1 MLDDWVADLR
11 MRASSWSTVR
21 GYKGAIRRFC
31 WFITDPAYSWS
42 VDCERIFGT
51 HPVQVCQDGNMMV
64 HVAETESVP
73 AKRAF
78 TVEELQTFL
87 DYADAQVQTART
99 AGRKGWLGTF
109 RDAVLFKVAYAW
121 GLRRNETRSTSPISG
136 PTRRR
141 RNSAATASATCGTA
155 KPAAISPER

>member
-1 MLDDWVADLR
+1 MLDDWVTDLR

-21 GYKGAIRRFC
+21 GYQGAIRRFC

-78 TVEELQTFL
+78 AVEELQTFL
-87 DYADAQVQTART
+87 HYADAQVQTAHRRPGCPHRAT
-99 AGRKGWLGTF
+99 PEGPSFKGSHRFAGGLCAW
-109 RDAVLFKVAYAW
+109 AVGRLK
-121 GLRRNETRSTSPISG
+121 
-136 PTRRR
+136 
-141 RNSAATASATCGTA
+141 AARA
-155 KPAAISPER
+155 